1 MANTKDIKNRI
12 KSTKSIEKITAA
24 MKMTSTTK
32 LKKYQRMAEEARPY
46 SEKLTDMV
54 RALSAGSAQMNNPLF
69 EVREKKRV
77 LYIVIGADGGL
88 CGSYNANVLKKAE
101 EQIKRH
107 RDAGI
112 DVTVVPCGKKCAAYF
127 AKRTGIT
134 VAEPVLDLGKISF
147 KRAEDLATSARESFE
162 SGATDAVYIVYSRFV
177 SAMSQK
183 PDFSKLLPMTP
194 RHEGIIDSSKL
205 TMDLIFEPGME
216 EILAALLPQYLNTL
230 VFHAV
235 TEALASEHGAR
246 MTAMTSANSNA
257 QDLLSELSLQYNK
270 ARQSI
275 ITNELIDIV
284 NGVSG
289 IK

>member
-54 RALSAGSAQMNNPLF
+54 RTLSAGSAQMNNPLF

-101 EQIKRH
+101 ESIKRH
-107 RDAGI
+107 QDQGI
-112 DVTVVPCGKKCAAYF
+112 GVTVVPCGKKCAAYF

-134 VAEPVLDLGKISF
+134 VAEPVLELGKISF
-147 KRAEDLATSARESFE
+147 KRAEELATAARERFE
-162 SGATDAVYIVYSRFV
+162 SGEADAVYIVYSRFV

-183 PDFSKLLPMTP
+183 P
-194 RHEGIIDSSKL
+194 
-205 TMDLIFEPGME
+205 
-216 EILAALLPQYLNTL
+216 
-230 VFHAV
+230 V
-235 TEALASEHGAR
+235 ASTKE
-246 MTAMTSANSNA
+246 
-257 QDLLSELSLQYNK
+257 
-270 ARQSI
+270 
-275 ITNELIDIV
+275 
-284 NGVSG
+284 
-289 IK
+289 